1 MPSKEQIEAAMQH
14 ALELALKGP
23 ATGINP
29 QVGAV
34 ILDPAGSIVAEGWHL
49 GSGTDH
55 AEVMALKNFSEAF
68 PNQSLIGHTAV
79 VTLEPCNHTGKT
91 GPCAKA
97 LVDAGVSRVVFASSD
112 PGVESGSGAKT
123 LSDAGIEVTHGVCLA
138 EAEDQNRVWLVAN
151 RQQRPFVTLKWASTL
166 DGRSAAEDGS
176 SQWISG
182 PESRADT
189 HARRSASDAIL
200 VGTATAIAD
209 DPELTARKPDGSYYE
224 DQPIRVVIGQSPL
237 PKTLRVFNDKAPTI
251 EIKSRDLEV
260 VLSTLWEQGIK
271 HVFVEAGSKL
281 ASAFVA
287 ADLVNEFLIYL
298 APMLLGGK
306 NTALDEIGITNI
318 SEAMRLE
325 ILETTKFGGDILVR
339 ARRA

>member
-1 MPSKEQIEAAMQH
+1 MYNWVMKIIFISSSVYIIHLMTQHKQISQTYRGELEKLKMGAA
-14 ALELALKGP
+14 A
-23 ATGINP
+23 
-29 QVGAV
+29 
-34 ILDPAGSIVAEGWHL
+34 
-49 GSGTDH
+49 
-55 AEVMALKNFSEAF
+55 
-68 PNQSLIGHTAV
+68 
-79 VTLEPCNHTGKT
+79 
-91 GPCAKA
+91 
-97 LVDAGVSRVVFASSD
+97 
-112 PGVESGSGAKT
+112 
-123 LSDAGIEVTHGVCLA
+123 
-138 EAEDQNRVWLVAN
+138 
-151 RQQRPFVTLKWASTL
+151 
-166 DGRSAAEDGS
+166 RSAAEDGT

-189 HARRSASDAIL
+189 HTRRSNSDAIL

-209 DPELTARKPDGSYYE
+209 DPELTARRPDGSYYE

-251 EIKSRDLEV
+251 EIKSRDLEI

-281 ASAFVA
+281 ASAFLA
-287 ADLVNEFLIYL
+287 ANLVNEFLIYL

-318 SEAMRLE
+318 SEAMRIE

>member
-151 RQQRPFVTLKWASTL
+151 RQQRPFVSLKWASTL
-166 DGRSAAEDGS
+166 DGRSAAEDGT

-209 DPELTARKPDGSYYE
+209 DPELTARRPDGSYYE

-251 EIKSRDLEV
+251 EIKSRDLEM

>member
-34 ILDPAGSIVAEGWHL
+34 ILDPAGNIVAEGWHL

-166 DGRSAAEDGS
+166 DGRSAAEDGT

-189 HARRSASDAIL
+189 HTRRSNSDAIL

-237 PKTLRVFNDKAPTI
+237 PKTLRVFNDKAPTL
-251 EIKSRDLEV
+251 EVKSRDLEM

>member
-151 RQQRPFVTLKWASTL
+151 RQRRPFVTLKWASTL

-251 EIKSRDLEV
+251 EIKSRDLEM

>member
-34 ILDPAGSIVAEGWHL
+34 ILDPVGNIVAEGWHL

-55 AEVMALKNFSEAF
+55 AEVMALKNFSMAF
-68 PNQSLIGHTAV
+68 PNQSLVDHTAV

-237 PKTLRVFNDKAPTI
+237 PKHLRVFNDKAPTI
-251 EIKSRDLEV
+251 EIKSRDLEM

-306 NTALDEIGITNI
+306 NTALDQIGITNI

>member
-1 MPSKEQIEAAMQH
+1 MPTKEQIEAAMQR

-23 ATGINP
+23 AIGINP

-34 ILDPAGSIVAEGWHL
+34 ILDPAGNIVAEGWHL

-68 PNQSLIGHTAV
+68 PNQSLVGHTAV

-97 LVDAGVSRVVFASSD
+97 LVEAGVSKVVFASSD
-112 PGVESGSGAKT
+112 PGVESGAGAKT
-123 LSDAGIEVTHGVCLA
+123 LSDAGIEVIHGVGLA
-138 EAEDQNRVWLVAN
+138 QAEDQNRVWLVAN

-166 DGRSAAEDGS
+166 DGRSAASDGT

-182 PESRADT
+182 SESRADT
-189 HARRSASDAIL
+189 HTRRSSSDAIL
-200 VGTATAIAD
+200 VGTATALAD
-209 DPELTARKPDGSYYE
+209 DPELTARRPDGSYFE
-224 DQPIRVVIGQSPL
+224 NQPIRVVIGQSPL
-237 PKTLRVFNDKAPTI
+237 PKDLRIFNDKAPTI
-251 EIKSRDLEV
+251 EIKSRDLDM
-260 VLSTLWEQGIK
+260 VLAQLWEQGIK

-281 ASAFVA
+281 ASALVA
-287 ADLVNEFLIYL
+287 AGLVNEFLIYM

-306 NTALDEIGITNI
+306 NTALDDIGITNI
-318 SEAMRLE
+318 SEAMKLQ
-325 ILETTKFGGDILVR
+325 ILETTNLGGDILIR

>member
-34 ILDPAGSIVAEGWHL
+34 ILDPAGNIVAEGWHL

-97 LVDAGVSRVVFASSD
+97 LVDAGVSKVVFASSD

-209 DPELTARKPDGSYYE
+209 DPELTARKPDGSYFE
-224 DQPIRVVIGQSPL
+224 DQPIRVVIGQSRL

-251 EIKSRDLEV
+251 EIKSRDLEM
-260 VLSTLWEQGIK
+260 VLSTLWKQGIK